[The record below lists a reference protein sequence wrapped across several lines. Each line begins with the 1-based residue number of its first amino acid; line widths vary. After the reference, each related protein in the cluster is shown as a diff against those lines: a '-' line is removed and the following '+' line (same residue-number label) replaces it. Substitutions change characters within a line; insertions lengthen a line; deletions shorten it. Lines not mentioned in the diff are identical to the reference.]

1 MLMLKLAFRNILR
14 NKRRTLL
21 TMLSMF
27 GGYFLLVISIS
38 MQEGSYE
45 QVIDFFTRNNTGHV
59 QISAVGYQE
68 RPTLYKTVT
77 ATDEFYQELM
87 VQPNVLAATPRIVS
101 GALAY
106 GDSKSFP
113 VQVTGID
120 IEKEKDISF
129 LTDKVKQGEFFVSQP
144 DSDGYYQ
151 AMIGASVAQQLQV
164 GVGDE
169 MVLISQGADG
179 SIANDIYLVSA
190 IVGTK
195 DGLESRMV
203 YLPLSA
209 AQSFF
214 TLPNKAHYWVV
225 MTDDYHQAAAL
236 ADQLNQ
242 WLVDN
247 DDLEAN
253 SWQVVSKEFYD
264 TMMADI
270 KGGYVSYYIIVF
282 LVCIGV
288 LNTVLMSVMERTG
301 EFGVL
306 KAVGTSPKRLFAL
319 IVLETLMLSG
329 ISCIVGFIAVVPLNY
344 YLATTGYALPTAY
357 DISGVIMDKMVGL
370 WNVSV
375 FLQPAVIVLVATA
388 VISVFPALRAARIVP
403 VDAIRN
409 L

>member
-38 MQEGSYE
+38 MQEGSYQ

-59 QISAVGYQE
+59 QISEPSYQE
-68 RPTLYKTVT
+68 RPTLYKTVP
-77 ATDEFYQELM
+77 ATDDFYQELIT
-87 VQPNVLAATPRIVS
+87 QPNVLAATPRIVS

-113 VQVTGID
+113 VQVMGID
-120 IEKEKDISF
+120 IEKEKEISF
-129 LTDKVKQGEFFVSQP
+129 LADKVKQGIFFSPEP
-144 DSDGYYQ
+144 DNDGYYQ
-151 AMIGASVAQQLQV
+151 TMIGASVAQQLKV

-169 MVLISQGADG
+169 IVLISQGADG

-203 YLPLSA
+203 YLPLGA

-225 MTDDYHQAAAL
+225 MTDDYHQATVL
-236 ADQLNQ
+236 GDQLNQ
-242 WLVDN
+242 WLADN
-247 DDLEAN
+247 DSLEAN

-270 KGGYVSYYIIVF
+270 QGGYISYYIIVF

-329 ISCIVGFIAVVPLNY
+329 LSCIAGAIAVTPLNY
-344 YLATTGYALPTAY
+344 YLATTGYSLPTAY

-370 WNVSV
+370 WNIRV